1 MQSST
6 SIDSGRASL
15 PVKKVYWDAC
25 VFIDLINGVEGKR
38 AVLEGI
44 WGERDR
50 GETLVYTSFLTYAE
64 VFRVKCEKGLI
75 KPYPEDPGRD
85 DA

>member
-1 MQSST
+1 
-6 SIDSGRASL
+6 L